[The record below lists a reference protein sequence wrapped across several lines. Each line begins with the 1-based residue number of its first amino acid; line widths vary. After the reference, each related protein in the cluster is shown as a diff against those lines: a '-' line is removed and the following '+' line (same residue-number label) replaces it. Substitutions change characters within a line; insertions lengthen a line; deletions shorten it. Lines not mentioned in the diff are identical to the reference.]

1 MRSVRAMI
9 LAGLGFTFILTPVT
23 AAPTGF
29 VEPVTVVYTLED
41 PTPGEEGF
49 FGWEVTPLSDIDEDG
64 VSELIV
70 GEPSTETG
78 TVYVYSGQDGDPI
91 YQLPG
96 AESDLQGFSIADVG
110 DIDQDGTADFLAG
123 GVQHD
128 RFRGIVRL
136 YSGATGEI
144 VGSVAGV
151 EPGGLF
157 GYDASGLGDVNGD
170 GVPDFAASAVLAG
183 GAGRVYV
190 YSGKTLEPIRALDG
204 ENNLDQFGSGVGVVD
219 DLDRDG
225 VDDLVVGARNA
236 GAQDHGEVYVYSGRT
251 GQRLLES
258 PAPPTGLDF
267 GWFFTTGIGDV
278 NGDGV
283 SDIYVSDHTDT
294 TLGRRT
300 GRATIV
306 SGRDGSHLRSFPGS
320 NHHEGLGPGR
330 GAGDVDG
337 DGVLDV
343 VAGSF
348 MSSDGAS
355 EAGQL
360 EIYSGADGS
369 LLRRI
374 TSTREGEQLGFDAL
388 GFEDTTGDGVPEL
401 IGSAAA
407 GDAVYLIEGISP

>member
-1 MRSVRAMI
+1 MI
-9 LAGLGFTFILTPVT
+9 LAALGSTFMVTPAS
-23 AAPTGF
+23 AAPHGF

-49 FGWEVTPLSDIDEDG
+49 FGWEVTPLSDIDGDG

-70 GEPSTETG
+70 SEPYTETG
-78 TVYVYSGQDGDPI
+78 TVYVYSGRDGEPI
-91 YQLPG
+91 YRLPG

-110 DIDQDGTADFLAG
+110 DIDRDGTADFLAG
-123 GVQHD
+123 GLQRD

-136 YSGATGEI
+136 YSGATGELL
-144 VGSVAGV
+144 GSIPGV
-151 EPGGLF
+151 ERGDQF

-190 YSGKTLEPIRALDG
+190 YSGKTHDPIRTLEG
-204 ENNLDQFGSGVGVVD
+204 ENDLDQFGSGVGVVD
-219 DLDRDG
+219 DIDRDG
-225 VDDLVVGARNA
+225 VDDLVVGARHA
-236 GAQDHGEVYVYSGRT
+236 GARDHGEVYVYSGRT
-251 GQRLLES
+251 GVRVLES
-258 PAPPTGLDF
+258 PAPPSGLDF

-278 NGDGV
+278 NRDGV

-294 TLGRRT
+294 TLGPRT

-320 NHHEGLGPGR
+320 KHHEGLGPGR

-337 DGVLDV
+337 DGVPDV

-348 MSSDGAS
+348 MSSDGRS

-388 GFEDTTGDGVPEL
+388 GFEDITGDGVPEL
-401 IGSAAA
+401 VGSAAG